1 MDEEFA
7 HDGDDCEFFG
17 FGTEKEGLVEGHEDG
32 VVSGGDEGG
41 HVEGA
46 SGFGTSGGGATLTA
60 EEATVAV
67 EGGEAGEGGTGTTV
81 EGAEFGHV
89 GEQGGGGEEADGFDG
104 AKGAHFRGDG
114 RVQGDGFLE
123 EGFEVGQVGVELLKK
138 GAALFD
144 EVFVAQET
152 KTVGFGQTQGDEV
165 VAAGTEI
172 GQADLGGIG
181 GRRGGGLE
189 GAGVSAEDAGVDL
202 IGLSELTA
210 SSGEVP
216 DVAGIKVADGHAS
229 RPEGVEQGAFITTG
243 GFAYEVQGAPLDG
256 SDQAFET
263 CGTIRELGGTAPVDL
278 EGVFSD
284 VEADVLDNW
293 GVHGLR
299 SLPCVTNSDAP

>member
-1 MDEEFA
+1 MDKEFA
-7 HDGDDCEFFG
+7 HEGDEGEFFG
-17 FGTEKEGLVEGHEDG
+17 FGTEEEGLVEGLKDG
-32 VVSGGDEGG
+32 VVSRGDEGG

-46 SGFGTSGGGATLTA
+46 SGFGASGRGSALTA
-60 EEATVAV
+60 EEAAVAV
-67 EGGEAGEGGTGTTV
+67 EGGKAGEGGTGTTV
-81 EGAEFGHV
+81 EGAEFGDV
-89 GEQGGGGEEADGFDG
+89 SEQGGGGEEGDGFDG
-104 AKGAHFRGDG
+104 AKGAHFGGG
-114 RVQGDGFLE
+114 RRVLCDRILE
-123 EGFEVGQVGVELLKK
+123 EGFEVGQVGVELFKK
-138 GAALFD
+138 GAALLD
-144 EVFVAQET
+144 EVFVAKEAEA
-152 KTVGFGQTQGDEV
+152 VGFGQTQGDEV

-189 GAGVSAEDAGVDL
+189 GSGVSAEDAGVDL

-216 DVAGIKVADGHAS
+216 DVAGIKAGDGHAS

-263 CGTIRELGGTAPVDL
+263 RGTIRELGGTAPVDL